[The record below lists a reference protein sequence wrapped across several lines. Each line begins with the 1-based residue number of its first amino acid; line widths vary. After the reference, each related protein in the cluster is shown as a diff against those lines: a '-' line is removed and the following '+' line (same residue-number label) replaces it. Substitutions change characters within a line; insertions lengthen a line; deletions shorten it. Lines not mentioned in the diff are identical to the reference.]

1 MERLRR
7 LFQEARQ
14 GVHFQ
19 AVWQRVRY
27 FLARYSID
35 RCSDNAAA
43 LTYMSLFA
51 LVPLLTVLYTMASA
65 MPAFQGAE
73 AQMQYFLFKHLV
85 PESSS
90 EIEQYLDTF
99 AEQAKNLTGPGI
111 AFVLVTAV
119 LMLRNIEKSFNM
131 IWRARENRSP
141 VASFLLYW
149 AMLTLTPITIGLA
162 LGMSAYFNAFTDT
175 LGRFDFIGAQAL
187 LAQIAPLL
195 LSTAGFTLIYVA
207 VPNCRVPFGH
217 ALVGGVVAAVALDIA
232 REIFTAL
239 VVRSSISTI
248 YGAFAAVPL
257 FVFWIFLSWNIVLMG
272 GILVH
277 SFSAYQRSTQTGRP
291 NVLKALDLLYLF
303 WQKQQRGKPLH
314 EKELME
320 SRDSLLRGVDTESWS
335 ALRGIFMRHNLISEN
350 DHGQYLLARDL
361 HTIPLWQLKEWVDE
375 EKPPDN
381 YRPGKELD
389 WQTRARQLLQ
399 QHQAVQREQLD
410 IDLVALFST

>member
-1 MERLRR
+1 MDELKR
-7 LFQEARQ
+7 LFHE
-14 GVHFQ
+14 
-19 AVWQRVRY
+19 VWQRVRY
-27 FLARYSID
+27 FLTRYSVD
-35 RCSDNAAA
+35 RCSENAAA

-73 AQMQYFLFKHLV
+73 AQMQDFLFRHLV

-99 AEQAKNLTGPGI
+99 SEQARNLTGPGI

-119 LMLRNIEKSFNM
+119 LMLRNIETAFNM

-149 AMLTLTPITIGLA
+149 AMLTLTPVTIGLA
-162 LGMSAYFNAFTDT
+162 LGMSAYFNAFADT

-195 LSTAGFTLIYVA
+195 LSTAGFSLIYVA
-207 VPNCRVPFGH
+207 VPNCRVPFRH
-217 ALVGGVVAAVALDIA
+217 ALVGGFVAALALGIA
-232 REIFTAL
+232 REVFTAL
-239 VVRSSISTI
+239 VVRSSISAI

-277 SFSAYQRSTQTGRP
+277 SFSAYQRITQAGRP

-303 WQKQQRGKPLH
+303 WQKQQRGKPVH

-320 SRDSLLRGVDTESWS
+320 SRDTLLRGVDTESWS
-335 ALRGIFMRHNLISEN
+335 ALREIFMQHNLISEN

-361 HTIPLWQLKEWVDE
+361 HTIPLWQLKEWVDKE
-375 EKPPDN
+375 RPPDN

-399 QHQAVQREQLD
+399 QQQAVQRDKLD
-410 IDLVALFST
+410 INLVDLFTA